1 MASKAQKIFTE
12 QNWFVLSTLV
22 SKDFK
27 LKYRRSILGVLWS
40 LLNPLLMMIILS
52 AVFSYMFRFS
62 IEHFPVYL
70 ILGQTLFSFMNDATG
85 SGMSSIIEAAP
96 LIKKIRIAKIIFPIE
111 KVFFALVNFAIS
123 LIAVLGVILFF
134 QIPKNSDTNHLIVKL
149 ANFFNR
155 AIIFLPLLLLYML
168 LFCTGLALL
177 LSALAVFFRDFLHL
191 WSVVTTAWMYAT
203 PIFYP
208 LSLLPDFLQQAMVA
222 NPMFQYITYFRDI
235 MMNGVCPSLETNL
248 ICLAMGAITFFVG
261 LVVFKKTERK
271 FILYV

>member
-1 MASKAQKIFTE
+1 MASKPQKIFSE

-62 IEHFPVYL
+62 IENFPVYL
-70 ILGQTLFSFMNDATG
+70 ILGQTLFSLMNDATG
-85 SGMSSIIEAAP
+85 SGMNSIIEAAP
-96 LIKKIRIAKIIFPIE
+96 LIKKIRISKIIFPIE

-123 LIAVLGVILFF
+123 LIAVLGVILYF
-134 QIPKNSDTNHLIVKL
+134 QIPLSPNML
-149 ANFFNR
+149 
-155 AIIFLPLLLLYML
+155 FLPLLLVYML

-235 MMNGVCPSLETNL
+235 MMNGACPSIETNL
-248 ICLAMGAITFFVG
+248 ICLAMGAITFVVG
-261 LVVFKKTERK
+261 LLVFRKTERK